1 MIVRIHPSKL
11 FAILFSCI
19 ILLTSS
25 TFDSSLLSQNILVN
39 ETFDDPLILP
49 DGWGQQTL
57 ANDGGWSNG
66 NNSSLQSEWWS
77 IDSHGNFIATNDDA
91 CDCNKSEDYLI
102 TPPLNFTD
110 LDNAILS
117 FAGFFSGQAFEGS
130 TDRATIE
137 YSLNGG
143 DSWIVLT
150 EIAGNGNADNTVWE
164 NHNVNLSELLTYN
177 DVLLAFHYD
186 DDGGWMFGWA
196 IDDVVIYEPVGLNAE
211 MTLLTFPTNIS
222 LGSAVNI
229 SGVITNTGTDVIESF
244 DIVWSQGGSMSYSQS
259 YGNLNISTGN
269 SYNFTH
275 QDQFFA
281 QSAGLYLIDVTV
293 TNVNGQQDEDL
304 SNNSLSSSIMVIE
317 YGEIYSGGFLRDY
330 IYFKPSSAPE
340 NCPLVFVCHG
350 YGGSAQDIMNYSHFN
365 DLAIEYGFAVCY
377 PQGIQDSGGNTFFN
391 VGYDF
396 QNNETVDDVAYLEDL
411 ISLFSTDGS
420 VNPEEVFCTGMSNGG
435 DFCYLLACE
444 ASESFR
450 GVAPISG
457 MIMQDIMDNCTP
469 SQNVGILEI
478 HGTQDNV
485 TYYNGDYN
493 NQDGWGAYP
502 SIPATIDFFVDLYGL
517 ALNSTGN
524 FPNISSND
532 GSSVSYQK
540 YGVEDECG
548 KVWLY
553 TVSGGGHDW
562 PGAYGN
568 MDIDASREA
577 WLFFDSLC
585 GSGPSSGCTDS
596 AACNFNPA
604 ITEDDGTCIYA
615 VEGYDCEGVCLN
627 DFNGDGVCDSICPED
642 LNSDGYITIQDILLI
657 LSEFGCTSF
666 CENDINQDGFVTVDD
681 LLQVL
686 SEFGNTCS

>member
-1 MIVRIHPSKL
+1 MRFL
-11 FAILFSCI
+11 FFIFFLSFNSVFAQT
-19 ILLTSS
+19 ILLEETFSS
-25 TFDSSLLSQNILVN
+25 TSQSG
-39 ETFDDPLILP
+39 LP
-49 DGWGQQTL
+49 DLWSQSTL
-57 ANDGGWSNG
+57 SNDGGWLSG
-66 NNSSLQSEWWS
+66 TSSSLQSQWWG
-77 IDSHGNFIATNDDA
+77 IAPHGTFVATNDDA

-102 TPPLNFTD
+102 TPPLNFSN

-117 FAGFFSGQAFEGS
+117 FAGYFSGQAFEGS

-137 YSLNGG
+137 YSLDGG
-143 DSWIVLT
+143 DLWVVLT

-177 DVLLAFHYD
+177 NVLLAFHYD

-211 MTLLTFPTNIS
+211 MTLLTFPTNVS

-229 SGVITNTGTDVIESF
+229 EGVITNTGTDVIESF
-244 DIVWSQGGSMSYSQS
+244 DVVWSQGGSMSYSQS
-259 YGNLNISTGN
+259 YGNLNISSGN

-275 QDQFFA
+275 QNQFVA
-281 QSAGLYLIDVTV
+281 QSAGLYPIDVTV

-304 SNNSLSSSIMVIE
+304 SNNSLSSSVMVIE
-317 YGEIYSGGFLRDY
+317 YGEIYSGGFQRDY

-350 YGGSAQDIMNYSHFN
+350 YTGTAQDIMNYSHFN

-411 ISLFSTDGS
+411 INLFSTDGS
-420 VNPEEVFCTGMSNGG
+420 VDPNEVFCTGMSNGG

-457 MIMQDIMDNCTP
+457 MIMQDIMDNCAP

-502 SIPATIDFFVDLYGL
+502 SIPATIDFFVNLYDLGL
-517 ALNSTGN
+517 NATGN

-532 GSSVSYQK
+532 GSTVSYQK
-540 YGVEDECG
+540 YGVEDECA

-568 MDIDASREA
+568 MDIDSSREA

-596 AACNFNPA
+596 VACNFNPT

-615 VEGYDCEGVCLN
+615 VDGYDCEGVCLN
-627 DFNGDGVCDSICPED
+627 DFNGDGVCDSFCQED

-657 LSEFGCTSF
+657 LSEFGCTSL

>member
-1 MIVRIHPSKL
+1 MRFL
-11 FAILFSCI
+11 FFIFFLSFNSVFAQT
-19 ILLTSS
+19 ILLEETFSS
-25 TFDSSLLSQNILVN
+25 TSQSG
-39 ETFDDPLILP
+39 LP
-49 DGWGQQTL
+49 DLWSQSTL
-57 ANDGGWSNG
+57 SNDGGWLSG
-66 NNSSLQSEWWS
+66 TSSSLQSQWWG
-77 IDSHGNFIATNDDA
+77 IAPHGTFVATNDDA

-102 TPPLNFTD
+102 TPPLNFSN

-117 FAGFFSGQAFEGS
+117 FAGYFSGQAFEGS

-137 YSLNGG
+137 YSLDGG
-143 DSWIVLT
+143 DSWVVLT

-177 DVLLAFHYD
+177 NVLLAFHYD

-211 MTLLTFPTNIS
+211 MTLLTFPTNVS

-229 SGVITNTGTDVIESF
+229 EGVITNTGTDVIESF
-244 DIVWSQGGSMSYSQS
+244 DVVWSQGGSMSYSQS
-259 YGNLNISTGN
+259 YGNLNISMGN

-275 QDQFFA
+275 QDQFVA
-281 QSAGLYLIDVTV
+281 QSAGLYPIDVTV

-304 SNNSLSSSIMVIE
+304 SNNSLSSPIMVIE

-350 YGGSAQDIMNYSHFN
+350 YTGTAQDIMNYSHFN

-411 ISLFSTDGS
+411 INLFSTDGS
-420 VNPEEVFCTGMSNGG
+420 VDPNEVFCTGMSNGG

-457 MIMQDIMDNCTP
+457 MIMQDIMDNCAP
-469 SQNVGILEI
+469 SQNVGIIEI

-502 SIPATIDFFVDLYGL
+502 SIPATIDFFVDLYDLGL
-517 ALNSTGN
+517 NATGN

-532 GSSVSYQK
+532 GSTVSYQK
-540 YGVEDECG
+540 YGVEDECA

-568 MDIDASREA
+568 MDIDSSREA

-596 AACNFNPA
+596 VACNFNPTL
-604 ITEDDGTCIYA
+604 TEDDGTCIYA
-615 VEGYDCEGVCLN
+615 VDGYDCEGVCLN
-627 DFNGDGVCDSICPED
+627 DFNGDGVCDSFCQED

-657 LSEFGCTSF
+657 LSEFGCTSL